1 VSENSP
7 TFAYTI
13 IIFIDRTST
22 YTISFTH
29 HREGR
34 LG

>member
-1 VSENSP
+1 LF
-7 TFAYTI
+7 TFI

-22 YTISFTH
+22 NTKTFTH

-34 LG
+34 LGLGLA